1 MHKTV
6 FFIVLNLQVSR
17 RRFSNG
23 IPVNRTGGDFEFTA
37 SSPCRLLPILSL
49 LYFNVTLSGGLP

>member
-1 MHKTV
+1 MLKTV
-6 FFIVLNLQVSR
+6 FFLVLDLQVSG

-23 IPVNRTGGDFEFTA
+23 VSVDRTGGNFEFTA

-49 LYFNVTLSGGLP
+49 LYSNVTLSGGLP